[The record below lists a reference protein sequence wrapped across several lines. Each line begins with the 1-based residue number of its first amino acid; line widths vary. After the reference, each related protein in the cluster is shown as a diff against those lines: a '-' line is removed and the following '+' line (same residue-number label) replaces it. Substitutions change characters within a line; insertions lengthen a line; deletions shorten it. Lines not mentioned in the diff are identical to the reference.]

1 MKRFLVVGCGGSGGA
16 TLAYLMDQLRSDLA
30 AVRSK
35 GAPNGIHSLP
45 RGWQFVQLD
54 VPMSPDAVRGG
65 PPDVVAQG
73 GSYVAT
79 GSQTGN
85 YGTIDHAVSQRLAA
99 GGALGSIATWA
110 PRDPADVSTPPSIGA
125 GQYRAVGRMI
135 TLNSATEVVGGLR
148 RAWEELSHGNT
159 ISEMNRLQD
168 LAPALGA
175 FSASDAPV
183 VLVVSS
189 MAGGAGASMALD
201 VCRLLPLVQGS
212 STGLT
217 AVFMVGADVF
227 DGLETA
233 GMQGVRPNALAML
246 GEIVATQAGAA
257 RRHDAELLAAL
268 GHRTGEGVNLPFARV
283 FPVSRFIGAER
294 TVIGDGSPQAVYR
307 ALGRGLG
314 ALMMSRVATDQ
325 FVTYDLGNTGSPT
338 GDKGYLGWGTHWN
351 LLPWAAFGYAGLSMG
366 RNRYAEYAA
375 QRLARSC
382 VDRLLK
388 GHRQPGSKASGDE
401 QRKVLIESQW
411 LGVLHALRLPVP
423 TGTAS
428 DAEAALTQ
436 WFVTEALPREHVM
449 STVRAIT
456 EADLVPFVPAADG
469 QPGGQWLSA
478 LRTQL
483 ARHRVSLTEAGN
495 AAAYRWAFDWQLALL
510 ERTSAAIEAAVA
522 SHGLAYARGL
532 VERLR
537 NYLEDTVGPG
547 MQALGEAASPDVG
560 AVPSELEQAVGRLR
574 GVIASGQ
581 QLVTSLVDGI
591 RVALTHQVLRRS
603 TALAAEVLSGYVTD
617 VLGPLDAAL
626 AEAQKL
632 LEIERGHVDTE
643 LGIARLATDHYPA
656 WPSDDE
662 PRVASRFSHAD
673 NEVLITSSEVFP
685 QEYQADLL
693 AAVAEAGSAPGRFD
707 EARTSAVRQVVSGRW
722 TTTGGEDAPG
732 GLLEQTATWRPRA
745 FVTDPRTG
753 TPMVPSVARFDLHVR
768 PAELLARARGFIA
781 RPEASFAVFTAVS
794 LRAYVEAKDESDAE
808 RSARAGEI
816 VRKFQDA
823 LLLARPLARVNP
835 EAVTALHTTPMQY
848 RYKFSFV
855 PFSGLDV
862 ASALKAVLAQG
873 TAISQQS
880 ADRLNEALES
890 ADDSVTRIDIF
901 GSYMNYSPLVFDSVL
916 RPVSE
921 QWGQT
926 PPQGRED
933 FWRWRRAR
941 PLDAALPM
949 ADVERETMVV
959 GWFLGQIIG
968 DLRIPPAP
976 YTQPVTI
983 WDAESA
989 EWLAFPHPMLTPPDV
1004 FLCRQDWLPAVL
1016 ESILLAY
1023 ARCHEEPVMASLR
1036 PYRALRATCDAG
1048 QFDPSGGL
1056 AALAGSQRLTAWLRA
1071 GTSPSGGVSRIPDV
1085 ADARTPEERA
1095 DRARQWLRRPLDLA
1109 SVTFMAPGQ
1118 DGAPGGGEF
1127 STIVSRRQAG
1137 ATPIYRD
1144 LAPDVRRACGRI
1156 SAMVDEALAVIAAER
1171 GHGLGD
1177 VDF

>member
-35 GAPNGIHSLP
+35 GAPTGIHSLP

-110 PRDPADVSTPPSIGA
+110 PRNPADVSTPPSIGA

-159 ISEMNRLQD
+159 LSEMNRLQD

-227 DGLETA
+227 EGLETA

-268 GHRTGEGVNLPFARV
+268 GHRTGEGVKRPFNRV

-314 ALMMSRVATDQ
+314 ALMMSGVATDQ
-325 FVTYDLGNTGSPT
+325 FAEYDLGNTGSPE
-338 GDKGYLGWGTHWN
+338 GDRGRLGWGADWDP
-351 LLPWAAFGYAGLSMG
+351 LPWGAFGYAGLSMG
-366 RNRYAEYAA
+366 RDRYAEYAA

-382 VDRLLK
+382 VDRLLE
-388 GHRQPGSKASGDE
+388 GHLQPGSTASGEE
-401 QRKVLIESQW
+401 QRKVLVESQW
-411 LGVLHALRLPVP
+411 LGVLRALRLPVP
-423 TGTAS
+423 TGTAR

-449 STVRAIT
+449 STVRTIT

-469 QPGGQWLSA
+469 QQGVQWLSA

-483 ARHRVSLTEAGN
+483 ARHRVSLTEGGN
-495 AAAYRWAFDWQLALL
+495 AAAYRWAFDWQHALL
-510 ERTSAAIEAAVA
+510 ERTSAVVEDAVA
-522 SHGLAYARGL
+522 THGLAYARGV

-547 MQALGEAASPDVG
+547 MQALGQAASPDVG
-560 AVPSELEQAVGRLR
+560 AVPATLEQAVGRIR
-574 GVIASGQ
+574 GVVVAGQ
-581 QLVTSLVDGI
+581 ELVTSLVDGV
-591 RVALTHQVLRRS
+591 RVALTQQVLRRS
-603 TALAAEVLSGYVTD
+603 TALAAEVLRGYVTD

-632 LEIERGHVDTE
+632 LEIERGNVDTE
-643 LGIARLATDHYPA
+643 LGLARLATDHYPG
-656 WPSDDE
+656 WPSDNE
-662 PRVASRFSHAD
+662 PRVALRFSHAD
-673 NEVLITSSEVFP
+673 NEVLITSSQVFP
-685 QEYQADLL
+685 EQYQADLL

-707 EARTSAVRQVVSGRW
+707 EARTSAGRQVVSGRW

-745 FVTDPRTG
+745 FLTDPRTG

-768 PAELLARARGFIA
+768 PAELLARARAFIA
-781 RPEASFAVFTAVS
+781 RPDESFARFTAVS
-794 LRAYVEAKDESDAE
+794 LRAYVEAKYDGDAE
-808 RSARAGEI
+808 RVARAGEI

-823 LLLARPLARVNP
+823 LLLARPLAKVNP
-835 EAVTALHTTPMQY
+835 DAVKTLYGEAMEY
-848 RYKFSFV
+848 RYKFSAV
-855 PFSGLDV
+855 PFNGLEDV
-862 ASALKAVLAQG
+862 ASELKAVLARG
-873 TAISQQS
+873 KDISQQS
-880 ADRLNEALES
+880 AERLGEAMES

-901 GSYMNYSPLVFDSVL
+901 GSYMNYLPLVFDSVL

-926 PPQGRED
+926 LPQGRGT
-933 FWRWRRAR
+933 FWRWRRSR

-959 GWFLGQIIG
+959 GWFLAQILG

-1036 PYRALRATCDAG
+1036 PYRALRATYDAG
-1048 QFDPSGGL
+1048 LFDPSGTQ
-1056 AALAGSQRLTAWLRA
+1056 AVLAGSQRLTAWLRA

-1095 DRARQWLRRPLDLA
+1095 DRARLWLRRPLDVA

-1156 SAMVDEALAVIAAER
+1156 SAMLDEALAVIAGR
-1171 GHGLGD
+1171 GDGPD
-1177 VDF
+1177 DMDF